1 MPPHPPSSMA
11 RLENIGHL
19 LPLLSP
25 SSPKGNPFRFDS
37 YVSSISEI
45 TSQISLG
52 SMDFTEKDLNQFGIT
67 HILNISNTEDPYYP
81 GIKSLFIPMYDGG
94 SPYDGKMID
103 DCFSQAFDFIK
114 EAIDAE
120 GKVLVHCH
128 MGISRSATIVIAY
141 LMKTQKKT
149 YREVIKFVQEK
160 RPIVDPCFIFEIK
173 LLEFQKELEKF
184 S

>member
-1 MPPHPPSSMA
+1 MPPQLPSSIS
-11 RLENIGHL
+11 RLENISHL
-19 LPLLSP
+19 LPRLSP
-25 SSPKGNPFRFDS
+25 SCSMGNPFRFDI
-37 YVSSISEI
+37 YVSPISEI

-52 SMDFTEKDLNQFGIT
+52 GMDFTEKDLNQLGIT

-103 DCFSQAFDFIK
+103 DCFTQAFDFIK
-114 EAIDAE
+114 EAIDAG
-120 GKVLVHCH
+120 GKILVHCH

-173 LLEFQKELEKF
+173 LLEFQKELDKL